1 VRITPNPGQI
11 GLSRIEANMTV
22 SWAYRL
28 YEQSHERIYIVDD
41 DESVADS
48 LKSLLETFG
57 FDVRCFT
64 SGVDFLTD
72 HQCRSAGC
80 LVIDQ
85 HMPGLNGLD
94 VVDHLQ
100 KEGVRVPTILIS
112 GRLDTNIR
120 ERAASLGVTRVIE
133 KPFAAG
139 WLVNLIRMALLG
151 RN

>member
-1 VRITPNPGQI
+1 
-11 GLSRIEANMTV
+11 MTV
-22 SWAYRL
+22 PWAYRPSV
-28 YEQSHERIYIVDD
+28 QSHEQICIVDD

-48 LKSLLETFG
+48 LKSLFETFG
-57 FDVRCFT
+57 FDVRCYT
-64 SGVDFLTD
+64 SGAEFLAD
-72 HQCRSAGC
+72 HQRSVAGC
-80 LVIDQ
+80 LLIDQ

-120 ERAASLGVTRVIE
+120 ERAASLGVTSVIE
-133 KPFAAG
+133 KPFAARP
-139 WLVNLIRMALLG
+139 LVNLIRTALLE

>member
-1 VRITPNPGQI
+1 
-11 GLSRIEANMTV
+11 MTV
-22 SWAYRL
+22 PWAYRPSV
-28 YEQSHERIYIVDD
+28 QSHEQICIVDD
-41 DESVADS
+41 DDSVADS

-57 FDVRCFT
+57 LDVRCYT
-64 SGVDFLTD
+64 SGAEFLAD
-72 HQCRSAGC
+72 HRRGVAGC
-80 LVIDQ
+80 LLIDQ

-120 ERAASLGVTRVIE
+120 ERAASLGVTSVIE
-133 KPFAAG
+133 KPFAARR
-139 WLVNLIRMALLG
+139 LVNLIRTALLE